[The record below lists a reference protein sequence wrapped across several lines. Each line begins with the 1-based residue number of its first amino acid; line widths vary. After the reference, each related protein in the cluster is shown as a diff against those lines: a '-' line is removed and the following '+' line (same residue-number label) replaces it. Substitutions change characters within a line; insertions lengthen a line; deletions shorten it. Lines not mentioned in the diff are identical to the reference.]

1 MGYARLLPPMRAFTL
16 STLLSNLY
24 KIVQLCTM
32 VVCCAGDKCFM
43 LGKPVTHRMHL
54 CICCKEPMHSFLCA
68 RPFREGEEDGP
79 QNHTCLKCAA
89 KESAQDVSPPVV
101 VAIKENV
108 DNSSISTVT
117 DLPPVKKMKLIEVA
131 TKQKRKVKDLPECLS
146 SFSLENKD
154 WVTFGLEISPRDI
167 NLPQEEV
174 VAKCV
179 AQQITVP
186 ATEDGAKP
194 TTFVLSDF
202 TVDQLR
208 KVAAKFG
215 CVGVGSKSKFDV
227 RMAMSIK
234 LTVHNRICGTSVF
247 QADEETCSRNTGIRM
262 QNATFHAE
270 HREQFIM
277 SNDIKKRKDFERGAG
292 RNGENLYA
300 SISNMVN
307 DCECNEDIG
316 KAEIP
321 NDPTNHYIAE
331 ATIEQGLDPTNFLPT
346 TGKGVTNYLK
356 KCIKGRA
363 AIQSLMRES
372 GQNSHDAMSYVKR
385 AISKANIRGLSN
397 IELYYFH
404 ERAREVPDMDAAFR
418 TFLTG

>member
-1 MGYARLLPPMRAFTL
+1 M
-16 STLLSNLY
+16 
-24 KIVQLCTM
+24 
-32 VVCCAGDKCFM
+32 
-43 LGKPVTHRMHL
+43 
-54 CICCKEPMHSFLCA
+54 
-68 RPFREGEEDGP
+68 
-79 QNHTCLKCAA
+79 
-89 KESAQDVSPPVV
+89 
-101 VAIKENV
+101 
-108 DNSSISTVT
+108 
-117 DLPPVKKMKLIEVA
+117 
-131 TKQKRKVKDLPECLS
+131 
-146 SFSLENKD
+146 
-154 WVTFGLEISPRDI
+154 
-167 NLPQEEV
+167 
-174 VAKCV
+174 
-179 AQQITVP
+179 
-186 ATEDGAKP
+186 
-194 TTFVLSDF
+194 LSDF
-202 TVDQLR
+202 TVDQLQ
-208 KVAAKFG
+208 KVATKFG

-234 LTVHNRICGTSVF
+234 LTVHNRICRTSVF

-270 HREQFIM
+270 HRKQFIM
-277 SNDIKKRKDFERGAG
+277 SNDIKKRKDFVRGAR

-316 KAEIP
+316 KAKIP

-331 ATIEQGLDPTNFLPT
+331 ATIEQGLDPTNSLPT

-385 AISKANIRGLSN
+385 AISKANICGLSN

-404 ERAREVPDMDAAFR
+404 ERAREVPDMDAAFW
-418 TFLTG
+418 TFLTDKLKCDTAQDMDACSRISNWKSSPKDSLTKSVSSVLDSAENVMQEMLSGMKDSQAERKMRDTEEYKMLKADNERKKVAHEMKKVAHKMLKADNERKMLVHEMMKEDNERKCGQTCCHIKQSVVATICS

>member
-1 MGYARLLPPMRAFTL
+1 MRNL
-16 STLLSNLY
+16 S
-24 KIVQLCTM
+24 
-32 VVCCAGDKCFM
+32 
-43 LGKPVTHRMHL
+43 
-54 CICCKEPMHSFLCA
+54 
-68 RPFREGEEDGP
+68 
-79 QNHTCLKCAA
+79 
-89 KESAQDVSPPVV
+89 
-101 VAIKENV
+101 
-108 DNSSISTVT
+108 
-117 DLPPVKKMKLIEVA
+117 
-131 TKQKRKVKDLPECLS
+131 
-146 SFSLENKD
+146 
-154 WVTFGLEISPRDI
+154 
-167 NLPQEEV
+167 
-174 VAKCV
+174 
-179 AQQITVP
+179 
-186 ATEDGAKP
+186 
-194 TTFVLSDF
+194 
-202 TVDQLR
+202 
-208 KVAAKFG
+208 
-215 CVGVGSKSKFDV
+215 
-227 RMAMSIK
+227 
-234 LTVHNRICGTSVF
+234 F
-247 QADEETCSRNTGIRM
+247 QVDEETCSRNTGIRM

-277 SNDIKKRKDFERGAG
+277 SNDIKSKDFERGAG

-307 DCECNEDIG
+307 DCECNKDIG

-372 GQNSHDAMSYVKR
+372 GQNSHDVMSYVKR

-418 TFLTG
+418 TFLTDELKCDMTQDMDACSRISNLKSSPKDSLTKSVSSVLDKAENAMQEMLSGMKDSQAERKMCDKEEYEMLKADNERKKVAHEMKKFAHEMLKADNERKKLVHEMMKEDNERKNVDKLAATSSNLSLLQFVRDAAKEQLEEYWIKKLGIMVEEANEN